1 MPDREVP
8 DPGAPVT
15 LAVWGIVVA
24 AGRGERYG
32 SPKQFAALGDARVVD
47 RAVARSASVC
57 DAVVVVLPPGIDWD
71 GVPVAAAV
79 VGGATR
85 SDSVRAAL
93 AAIPDEAEIVIVH
106 DAARPL
112 ASKALFDSV
121 VDAVRGG
128 ADAAVPAIAVS
139 DTVKRVEDGRVV
151 ATLVRDDLVAVQTPQ
166 AFRASALR
174 AAHARGG
181 DATDDAALVETA
193 GGAVVL
199 VAGERWNLKITDP
212 DDLRVV
218 RALDETEHE
227 VTP

>member
-1 MPDREVP
+1 MPDRE
-8 DPGAPVT
+8 ASEPVSPE
-15 LAVWGIVVA
+15 VWGIVVA

-47 RAVARSASVC
+47 RAVARTAAVC
-57 DAVVVVLPPGIDWD
+57 DAVIVVLPPGIDWD
-71 GVPVAAAV
+71 GAPVAAAV

-85 SDSVRAAL
+85 SSSVRSAL
-93 AAIPDEAEIVIVH
+93 AAIPGDAEIVIVH

-112 ASKALFDSV
+112 ASEALFDAV
-121 VDAVRGG
+121 VDAVRAG

-139 DTVKRVEDGRVV
+139 DTVKQVADGRVV

-174 AAHARGG
+174 AAHEGSG
-181 DATDDAALVETA
+181 DATDDAALVESA

-218 RALDETEHE
+218 RALDETEHG